1 MTLPDTNTEAGS
13 QKPGSNA
20 IACASMPR
28 VRLNQSLSP
37 GVKLLMVHPYLQVLV
52 CAALLAGCTPHSKPE
67 ANSTPEP
74 AQPEADFREVY
85 RAAGN
90 MASVV
95 NELQATSGH
104 GDSRAE
110 KSGSLWI
117 EVNRLRREGQNV
129 RSIEWYASELEGSL
143 RRDEQDA
150 VARRHILNNLS
161 YEVENLKRRQ
171 R

>member
-1 MTLPDTNTEAGS
+1 
-13 QKPGSNA
+13 
-20 IACASMPR
+20 
-28 VRLNQSLSP
+28 
-37 GVKLLMVHPYLQVLV
+37 
-52 CAALLAGCTPHSKPE
+52 
-67 ANSTPEP
+67 
-74 AQPEADFREVY
+74 
-85 RAAGN
+85 

-95 NELQATSGH
+95 NELQAASGH

-143 RRDEQDA
+143 RRGEQDA